1 MSKFSMKPMDVKR
14 FSALVGPSR
23 TPGAA
28 YISKEL
34 AWFSNSDESI
44 LGSILLD
51 IEDNEFVSILLGRDE
66 GRKFRLFDL
75 ETGIKSARKAQEW
88 LSRRMEHHTASGKKV
103 FEQGDFTGEVMDLF
117 TPIVEDKKLHPFFLR
132 LRDEPSFSSAKEI
145 IAEMAPHFVDIDGNY
160 VEQFQSTGFDA
171 RLWELYLN
179 AYLVEEELFF
189 NREHYAPDFLVQ
201 KFGKTVAIEAVIV
214 GRKETV
220 TDETINR
227 PIEPMPP
234 EELIKKTMDEMPIK
248 FGSPLF
254 TKLKKEYWKLDHV
267 AGNPLVIAIADFHD
281 NQSMTWSGT
290 ALINYLYGVRH
301 EFSKDEEG
309 NLIISPL
316 KIETHQ
322 VGSKVIPSGYF
333 FQPDAEN
340 ISAILYTAG
349 GTISKF
355 NRMGKQAGFGS
366 ASVIMQRMGTH
377 HDHDPNASLPKMF
390 SYEVNEQC
398 EETWGEG
405 VSMYHN
411 PNALHPVPRELFPS
425 IAHHRFEDGQIVSVL
440 PEFHTYASQ
449 TLMLNVTDKI

>member
-51 IEDNEFVSILLGRDE
+51 IEDSEFVSILLGRDE

>member
-1 MSKFSMKPMDVKR
+1 MKPMDVKR

-51 IEDNEFVSILLGRDE
+51 IEDSEFVSILLGRDE

>member
-1 MSKFSMKPMDVKR
+1 MKPMDVKR

-51 IEDNEFVSILLGRDE
+51 IEDSEFVSILLGRDE

-75 ETGIKSARKAQEW
+75 ETGIKSAKKAHEW
-88 LSRRMEHHTASGKKV
+88 LSKRMEHHTASGKKV

-117 TPIVEDKKLHPFFLR
+117 TPIVDDKKLHPFFLR

-189 NREHYAPDFLVQ
+189 NREHYAPDFIVQ

-214 GRKETV
+214 GRKEKV

-301 EFSKDEEG
+301 DFSKDDDG

-322 VGSKVIPSGYF
+322 VGTKVIPSGYF

-425 IAHHRFEDGQIVSVL
+425 IAHHRFENGQIVSTL

>member
-1 MSKFSMKPMDVKR
+1 MSKFAMRPMDVKR

-51 IEDNEFVSILLGRDE
+51 IEDTEFVSILLGRDE
-66 GRKFRLFDL
+66 VGRYRLFDL
-75 ETGIKSARKAQEW
+75 KHGMKSPKKAEDW
-88 LSRRMEHHTASGKKV
+88 LAKRMEHHTATGKKV
-103 FEQGDFTGEVMDLF
+103 FEQGDATGEAMDLF
-117 TPIVEDKKLHPFFLR
+117 TPIVADKKLHPFFLR

-179 AYLVEEELFF
+179 AYLVEEALFF
-189 NREHYAPDFLVQ
+189 DREHYAPDFLVK

-214 GRKETV
+214 GRKTAV

-227 PIEPMPP
+227 PIEAMSP
-234 EELIKKTMDEMPIK
+234 EELMEKTRDEMPIK

-254 TKLKKEYWKLDHV
+254 SKLKKEYWKLDHV

-290 ALINYLYGVRH
+290 ALLQYLYGVRH
-301 EFSKDEEG
+301 DFHRDDEG

-322 VGSKVIPSGYF
+322 VGDKVIPSGYF

-340 ISAILYTAG
+340 ISAILFTAG

-355 NRMGKQAGFGS
+355 NRMVKQAGFGS
-366 ASVIMQRMGTH
+366 ASVIMHRAGTY

-390 SYEVNEQC
+390 GYEVNETCQ
-398 EETWGEG
+398 ETWAEG
-405 VSMYHN
+405 VSMFHN
-411 PNALHPVPRELFPS
+411 PNALYPVPRELFPS
-425 IAHHRFEDGQIVSVL
+425 IAHHRFDDGQIVSDL

-449 TLMLNVTDKI
+449 TFMLNITDKK

>member
-1 MSKFSMKPMDVKR
+1 MKPMDVKR

-51 IEDNEFVSILLGRDE
+51 IEDSEFVSILLGRDE
-66 GRKFRLFDL
+66 GKKFRLFDL

-88 LSRRMEHHTASGKKV
+88 LSKRMEHHTASGKKV

-214 GRKETV
+214 GRKEAV

-316 KIETHQ
+316 KIDTHQ

-366 ASVIMQRMGTH
+366 ASVIMHRMGTH

-425 IAHHRFEDGQIVSVL
+425 IAHHRFEDGQIVSIL

>member
-1 MSKFSMKPMDVKR
+1 MKPMDVKR

-44 LGSILLD
+44 LGVILLD
-51 IEDNEFVSILLGRDE
+51 VEDSEFVSLLLGRDE
-66 GRKFRLFDL
+66 GRKFRAFDL
-75 ETGIKSARKAQEW
+75 KTEIKSARKAQEW
-88 LSRRMEHHTASGKKV
+88 LSKRMEYHTASGKKV
-103 FEQGDFTGEVMDLF
+103 FEQGDFTGKVMDLF
-117 TPIVEDKKLHPFFLR
+117 IPIVADKKIHPFFLR

-189 NREHYAPDFLVQ
+189 DREHYAPDFIVK

-214 GRKETV
+214 GRKEAV
-220 TDETINR
+220 TDETINQ

-234 EELIKKTMDEMPIK
+234 EELLKKTMDEMPIK

-254 TKLKKEYWKLDHV
+254 SKLKKEYWKLDHV

-309 NLIISPL
+309 NLVISPL

-322 VGSKVIPSGYF
+322 VGNKVIPSGYF

-366 ASVIMQRMGTH
+366 AAVIMHRMGTH

-390 SYEVNEQC
+390 AYEVNEQC

-425 IAHHRFEDGQIVSVL
+425 IAHHRFDDGQIVSTL
-440 PEFHTYASQ
+440 PEFHTYSSQ

>member
-1 MSKFSMKPMDVKR
+1 
-14 FSALVGPSR
+14 
-23 TPGAA
+23 
-28 YISKEL
+28 
-34 AWFSNSDESI
+34 
-44 LGSILLD
+44 
-51 IEDNEFVSILLGRDE
+51 
-66 GRKFRLFDL
+66 
-75 ETGIKSARKAQEW
+75 
-88 LSRRMEHHTASGKKV
+88 
-103 FEQGDFTGEVMDLF
+103 
-117 TPIVEDKKLHPFFLR
+117 
-132 LRDEPSFSSAKEI
+132 
-145 IAEMAPHFVDIDGNY
+145 
-160 VEQFQSTGFDA
+160 
-171 RLWELYLN
+171 
-179 AYLVEEELFF
+179 
-189 NREHYAPDFLVQ
+189 
-201 KFGKTVAIEAVIV
+201 
-214 GRKETV
+214 
-220 TDETINR
+220 
-227 PIEPMPP
+227 MPP

-254 TKLKKEYWKLDHV
+254 SKLKKEYWKLDHV

-301 EFSKDEEG
+301 EFSKDDQG
-309 NLIISPL
+309 NLVISPL

-366 ASVIMQRMGTH
+366 AAVIMHRMGTH

-390 SYEVNEQC
+390 AYEVNEQC

-425 IAHHRFEDGQIVSVL
+425 IAHHRFDDGQIVSTL
-440 PEFHTYASQ
+440 PEFHTYSSQ

>member
-51 IEDNEFVSILLGRDE
+51 IEDSEFVSILLGRDE
-66 GRKFRLFDL
+66 GKKFRLFDL

-88 LSRRMEHHTASGKKV
+88 LSKRMEHHTASGKKV

-214 GRKETV
+214 GRKEAV

-316 KIETHQ
+316 KIDTHQ

-366 ASVIMQRMGTH
+366 ASVIMHRMGTH

-425 IAHHRFEDGQIVSVL
+425 IAHHRFEDGQIVSIL

>member
-51 IEDNEFVSILLGRDE
+51 IEDSEFVSILLGRDE

-75 ETGIKSARKAQEW
+75 ETGIKSARKAQDW
-88 LSRRMEHHTASGKKV
+88 LSKRMEHHTASGKKV

-117 TPIVEDKKLHPFFLR
+117 TPIVADKKLRPFFLR

-189 NREHYAPDFLVQ
+189 DREHYAPDFIVK

-214 GRKETV
+214 GRKEAV
-220 TDETINR
+220 TDETINQ

-254 TKLKKEYWKLDHV
+254 SKLKKEYWKLDHV

-301 EFSKDEEG
+301 EFSKDDQG
-309 NLIISPL
+309 NLVISPL

-366 ASVIMQRMGTH
+366 AAVIMHRMGTH

-390 SYEVNEQC
+390 AYEVNEQC

-425 IAHHRFEDGQIVSVL
+425 IAHHRFDDGQIVSTL
-440 PEFHTYASQ
+440 PEFHTYSSQ